1 MQIIG
6 NVWKYG
12 DDINTDVIFAG
23 KYVYTIYDP
32 KEMAKHAMETLDPD
46 FAAQVQAGDIVVG
59 GKNFGCGSS
68 REQAATCLKY
78 SRLGAVVAKSFG
90 RIFYRNGINEGLP
103 LIVCPAAVDAVQN
116 GESVRL
122 DFEKGR
128 LYCKAG
134 LFRFNP
140 LPEFVL
146 EIMNDGGLIAH
157 TKKKLK
163 KIG

>member
-23 KYVYTIYDP
+23 KYVYTIHDP

-46 FAAQVQAGDIVVG
+46 FASQVQAGDIVVG
-59 GKNFGCGSS
+59 GKNFGCGRS

-78 SRLGAVVAKSFG
+78 ARVGAVVAKSFG

-116 GESVRL
+116 GESVRI

-128 LYCKAG
+128 L
-134 LFRFNP
+134 
-140 LPEFVL
+140 
-146 EIMNDGGLIAH
+146 
-157 TKKKLK
+157 
-163 KIG
+163 